1 MPIVSTGLELLLQHS
16 HTWIEGRRLGLLCN
30 PASIDRRYAHARDG
44 LMQRFPG
51 QLKALYSPQHG
62 FFAEK
67 QDNMVESDHMTDAAT
82 GLPVFS
88 LYGETRIPTPAML
101 EPIDVLV
108 VDLQDVGTR
117 VYTFIYT
124 LSYCLEAA
132 RECGRRV
139 LVLDRPN
146 PVNGRQ
152 VEGNLLDPRWAS
164 FVGRYALPM
173 RHGLTIAELARLFN
187 DHFGIG
193 CELDVVAMDGWERAM
208 WFDATGLPWV
218 APSPNMPTLATAA
231 VYPGQ
236 VIWEGTNMSEGRGT
250 ALPFEICGAPYLDVD
265 RVQKALAGKGLP
277 GVFLRPLTF
286 EPTSGKH
293 AQTPC
298 HGFQIHVTDRDRY
311 QPYLASLQL
320 LQAVIRCHPEAFAW
334 KTPPYEYEFEKRP
347 IDLILGDAD
356 IRRRLEALEDLGVL
370 AQAWEGEIDAFREA
384 CAPYLIYPDR

>member
-1 MPIVSTGLELLLQHS
+1 MPAVTTGLEQLLRHD
-16 HTWIEGRRLGLLCN
+16 HPWIRGQRLGLLCN
-30 PASIDRRYAHARDG
+30 PASIDSRYRHARDG
-44 LMQRFPG
+44 LMRRFPG

-62 FFAEK
+62 FCAEK
-67 QDNMVESDHMTDAAT
+67 QDNMVESDHMTDAVS

-88 LYGETRIPTPAML
+88 LYGETRIPTPEML
-101 EPIDVLV
+101 EPIDVLL

-132 RECGRRV
+132 RDCGRPV

-146 PVNGRQ
+146 PINGRQ
-152 VEGNLLDPRWAS
+152 VEGNLLDPRWTS

-173 RHGLTIAELARLFN
+173 RHGLTIGELARLFN

-193 CELDVVAMDGWERAM
+193 CELDVMAMDGWERAM
-208 WFDATGLPWV
+208 WFDDTGLPWV
-218 APSPNMPTLATAA
+218 APSPNMPTIETAA

-250 ALPFEICGAPYLDVD
+250 ALPFEICGAPYLDLA
-265 RVQKALAGKGLP
+265 RVREALAGKSLP
-277 GVFLRPLTF
+277 GVILRPLTF

-298 HGFQIHVTDRDRY
+298 HGFQVHITDRDRY
-311 QPYLASLQL
+311 QPYRTSLQL
-320 LQAVIRCHPEAFAW
+320 LQAIVGCHPEAFEW
-334 KTPPYEYEFEKRP
+334 KAPPYEYEFEKRP
-347 IDLILGDAD
+347 IDLILGSAD
-356 IRRRLEALEDLGVL
+356 LRRCIEALEDIELV
-370 AQAWEGEIDAFREA
+370 AQAWKEELAAFREA
-384 CAPYLIYPDR
+384 CAPSLIYPGR